1 MRLEGIER
9 VYAIAGSSTQ
19 QGGGVEEARENVGQL
34 SMVVTP
40 PIRREAEEAVMDS
53 LRQVLDRQGEELSYR
68 FGRPTYFSFRTPIE
82 LEIRGYNLELLTRL
96 AEQLVAEME
105 AIPGLTDVKSS
116 TEGGNPELRI
126 RFQRERLAAYGLTV
140 QEVAD
145 RVRAKVL
152 GEVATDL
159 NRQDRQIDVRV
170 RAQEGYRDSV
180 GDLAQLTVA
189 QRGKTSIPLS
199 AVAQVIEAEGPAD
212 IRRSDGDR
220 AAVIT
225 ANLVGRDLES
235 AAVDITTA
243 VERLGLPQGF
253 QWYLGGQYQ
262 EMRTSFDS
270 MRLAILLAI
279 FMVYLVMAS
288 QFESLLH
295 PFVILFS
302 VPFSLIGVLATLALF
317 DVTVSVVALIGVI
330 LLAGI
335 VVNNAIILVDYTN
348 QLRRNEGMAKLDALK
363 QAGRVRLRPILMT
376 TATTVLGLFPMALG
390 LGEGSELRTP
400 KALVVIGG
408 LLTSTLLT
416 LVIIPAVYALVDR
429 GE

>member
-1 MRLEGIER
+1 MGRLR
-9 VYAIAGSSTQ
+9 T
-19 QGGGVEEARENVGQL
+19 
-34 SMVVTP
+34 
-40 PIRREAEEAVMDS
+40 
-53 LRQVLDRQGEELSYR
+53 VLDGQGEAFSYR
-68 FGRPTYFSFRTPIE
+68 FGRPSYFSFRTPIE
-82 LEIRGYNLELLTRL
+82 LEIHGYNLELLSRL
-96 AEQLVAEME
+96 ADRLVAELE
-105 AIPGLTDVKSS
+105 QIPGLTDIKSS

-140 QEVAD
+140 REVAD
-145 RVRAKVL
+145 RVRTKVL

-170 RAQEGYRDSV
+170 RAQAGFRDSAQ
-180 GDLAQLTVA
+180 DLAQLSIA
-189 QRGKTSIPLS
+189 QRGKTAIPLA
-199 AVAQVIEAEGPAD
+199 AVAEVTEAEGPAD

-235 AAVDITTA
+235 AAADITTA
-243 VERLGLPQGF
+243 VEAIALPRGF
-253 QWYLGGQYQ
+253 GWVLGGQYQ
-262 EMRTSFDS
+262 EMQTSFKS

-288 QFESLLH
+288 QFESLIH

-302 VPFSLIGVLATLALF
+302 VPFSLIGVLVTLYLF
-317 DVTVSVVALIGVI
+317 DVTVSIVALIGVI

-348 QLRRNEGMAKLDALK
+348 RLRRLEGMAKLAALK

-376 TATTVLGLFPMALG
+376 TATTVLGLLPMALG

-400 KALVVIGG
+400 MALVVIGG

-429 GE
+429 RE